1 MHHAP
6 FYIFLVK
13 VAEEKSSK
21 KKSTKEFT
29 VLEKAEIE
37 KQNDQNIKEDKS
49 KNLKKENT
57 EKTIPKRKYNIEITK
72 NNNNETTEKRN
83 LALKSRDENDAKKIR
98 LGNESNNVLQKKNEF
113 EFITETDAQIKI
125 ESNDILQEKYKK
137 FKIRIMQSITFK

>member
-1 MHHAP
+1 MHHAT

-13 VAEEKSSK
+13 VAEKTSSK

-37 KQNDQNIKEDKS
+37 KQNGQNIKEDKS
-49 KNLKKENT
+49 KNLKRENT
-57 EKTIPKRKYNIEITK
+57 KETIPKRKYNIEITK

-98 LGNESNNVLQKKNEF
+98 LGNESNNVLQKDNEF
-113 EFITETDAQIKI
+113 EFITETDAQMKI

-137 FKIRIMQSITFK
+137 VKIRIMQSITFK

>member
-1 MHHAP
+1 
-6 FYIFLVK
+6 VK

-57 EKTIPKRKYNIEITK
+57 QKTIPKRKYNIEITK